1 MASIEYKHITNIK
14 DINDIDTH
22 IFYKSKLD
30 ENDMYKVF
38 DKDYN
43 SLTHLEFDSEFNQ
56 YINIFPS
63 NIIVLKFGMQFNQH
77 INELPHNLKELI
89 FNDTSDFNQYLPEL
103 PISLKH
109 LKLGNCFN
117 KKISKLP
124 NKLVKL
130 IINNHKYNHELKL
143 PKSIKV
149 LIIPKCDNTNLI
161 KCKKLK
167 CDNNIENIS
176 DNLINLKH
184 LEFTDKFNE
193 PISKFPPNLV
203 KLKFSYNFNNKISNL
218 PQTLKLLDLGNSSE
232 QHINNLCSKNIPL
245 LKVLIITFNKKHKI
259 DNLPNSIKKLLLYN
273 FNNKLNCLPNKISY
287 LINDTQ
293 REYYNIHFNN
303 NNNNVYYNNLPNS
316 IEFILINNNSKINNL
331 PHKIKYIF
339 GKCKIKS
346 NNLPFALKSYLVINT
361 NHNNTYNNLPQNIK
375 SFSYLSQNK
384 NDIKLNNLPLHL
396 STILFANNSSNI
408 NNLPHNLKHVILELN
423 TLKSIK
429 LPNSI
434 TELNIRIYDTSDK
447 CIVMPINLN
456 KLCYICN
463 YDINYLPQ
471 TLKEIE
477 TNNNKIME
485 KLPQGLEKLTLYDSN
500 NIKSLNLDFIP
511 ESVNELTLNELF
523 DNKINDLPSNIK
535 KINIY
540 DKQYSLVNNIYKNHV
555 KFINTNYYFDHLNK
569 NVANNFMPKC
579 IRKILNKK

>member
-1 MASIEYKHITNIK
+1 MPDIEYKHITNIK

-30 ENDMYKVF
+30 ENIVYGVF
-38 DKDYN
+38 DKDYK
-43 SLTHLEFDSEFNQ
+43 SITHLEFDYEFNQ
-56 YINIFPS
+56 YINIMPS
-63 NIIVLKFGMQFNQH
+63 NILVLKFATQFNQH
-77 INELPHNLKELI
+77 INKLPQNLKELI
-89 FNDTSDFNQYLPEL
+89 FNNASNFNQYLPEL

-109 LKLGNCFN
+109 LKLGDCFN
-117 KKISKLP
+117 KKINKLP

-149 LIIPKCDNTNLI
+149 LTIPKCDDTNLI

-232 QHINNLCSKNIPL
+232 QHINNLCYENIPL
-245 LKVLIITFNKKHKI
+245 LKILRIMSDKKYKI

-273 FNNKLNCLPNKISY
+273 YNDKLNCLPNKILY
-287 LINDTQ
+287 LINDIQ
-293 REYYNIHFNN
+293 RGYYNIHNN
-303 NNNNVYYNNLPNS
+303 DNDNNMYYNNLPNS

-339 GKCKIKS
+339 GQCKIKS
-346 NNLPFALKSYLVINT
+346 NNLPFTLKSYLVFDT
-361 NHNNTYNNLPQNIK
+361 DHNNSHNNLPQNIK
-375 SFSYLSQNK
+375 SFAYLNQNK

-396 STILFANNSSNI
+396 SSIILSNTSSNI
-408 NNLPHNLKHVILELN
+408 NNLPHNLKHVMLELY

-434 TELNIRIYDTSDK
+434 IELNIRIYDTSDN
-447 CIVMPINLN
+447 CIDIPLNLN
-456 KLCYICN
+456 KLTYVCN
-463 YDINYLPQ
+463 YNIKYLPQ
-471 TLKEIE
+471 TLKELE

-485 KLPQGLEKLTLYDSN
+485 KLPQGLEKLTLHNSN

-511 ESVNELTLNELF
+511 ESVNELTLNDQF
-523 DNKINDLPSNIK
+523 NNKINDLPSNIK

-540 DKQYSLVNNIYKNHV
+540 DKQYSLVNNIYKKHV
-555 KFINTNYYFDHLNK
+555 KFINTDCYYDYQNI
-569 NVANNFMPKC
+569 NVIYNFIPKY